1 MKFVQIRQKIAIA
14 SHEDLYMTICVK
26 IFSEGRRQDFSIDH
40 KIFQTD
46 QKIANA
52 SNYNVYQKFS
62 VNIFS
67 EGRRQG
73 KYALSA
79 SVHPS

>member
-1 MKFVQIRQKIAIA
+1 MIA
-14 SHEDLYMTICVK
+14 SHEDFYKRIFVK

-40 KIFQTD
+40 KNFQTD

-62 VNIFS
+62 VNISS
-67 EGRRQG
+67 EGRLQE
-73 KYALSA
+73 KYELAA